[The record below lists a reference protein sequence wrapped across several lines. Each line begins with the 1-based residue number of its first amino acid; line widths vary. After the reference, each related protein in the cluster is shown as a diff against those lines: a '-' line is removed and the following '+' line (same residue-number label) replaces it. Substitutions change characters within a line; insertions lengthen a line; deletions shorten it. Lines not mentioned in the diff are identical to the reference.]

1 VSVVIED
8 DGELSEEEFLAWLNV
23 LDSSE
28 DVDEQ
33 GEPETDSP

>member
-1 VSVVIED
+1 VSVLLED
-8 DGELSEEEFLAWLNV
+8 DGELSEEEFLAWLNG

-33 GEPETDSP
+33 G

>member
-8 DGELSEEEFLAWLNV
+8 DGELSEEEFLAWLNG

-28 DVDEQ
+28 DVTEQ
-33 GEPETDSP
+33 G

>member
-1 VSVVIED
+1 MSVVIED
-8 DGELSEEEFLAWLNV
+8 DGELSEEEFLAWLAA

>member
-8 DGELSEEEFLAWLNV
+8 DGELSEEDFLAWLAA

-28 DVDEQ
+28 DVTEQ
-33 GEPETDSP
+33 G

>member
-8 DGELSEEEFLAWLNV
+8 DGELSEEEFLAWLNG

-33 GEPETDSP
+33 GEPETNSP

>member
-1 VSVVIED
+1 MSAVASADFD
-8 DGELSEEEFLAWLNV
+8 DGDEFVAWLEFLET

-33 GEPETDSP
+33 G

>member
-1 VSVVIED
+1 MSVVIED
-8 DGELSEEEFLAWLNV
+8 DGSMSEEEFLAWLES

-33 GEPETDSP
+33 G

>member
-8 DGELSEEEFLAWLNV
+8 DGELSEEEFLAWLES
-23 LDSSE
+23 LDTSE

-33 GEPETDSP
+33 G

>member
-1 VSVVIED
+1 MSVVIED
-8 DGELSEEEFLAWLNV
+8 DGELSEEEFLTWLNG

-33 GEPETDSP
+33 G

>member
-1 VSVVIED
+1 MSLVVED
-8 DGELSEEEFLAWLNV
+8 EGMSEEEFLAWLAA

-33 GEPETDSP
+33 G

>member
-1 VSVVIED
+1 VQGGIVSLVIED
-8 DGELSEEEFLAWLNV
+8 DGELSEEEFLAWLNG

-33 GEPETDSP
+33 G